1 MMKLYRKKAPR
12 LTGTLVALLLVSLLV
27 AACSPVNKQPTQG
40 GATPGTTPAQN
51 ETTPQADQKLNLAV
65 YYVKMTA
72 NDAYLIREVHQ
83 APYTKEV
90 ARAALEELI
99 NANPVTS
106 GAARVLPPATKIRG
120 INIRDGFATVDF
132 SREVLRANV
141 GASGE
146 ELGIQSIVNTL
157 TELPGVQKVSFLV
170 EGKLDQEARDWWGH
184 VGLYTQ
190 PFTRDVSK
198 VYEPAM
204 WVSYPASGQKIGS
217 PLDVRCSVR
226 VFEGTVSARLTDDT
240 GKLIAEGSRTEN
252 LTRPARGDFVLSMP
266 FNVTSAGRGKL
277 EVVWKSPKDGKELDR
292 AVIPVTWDKNS

>member
-1 MMKLYRKKAPR
+1 MMNLYRKKVPR
-12 LTGTLVALLLVSLLV
+12 LTLTPVALLLVSLLV
-27 AACSPVNKQPTQG
+27 AACSPVNKQPGPG
-40 GATPGTTPAQN
+40 GATPGTPAQN

-72 NDAYLIREVHQ
+72 DGAYLVREVHQ
-83 APYTKEV
+83 VPYTKEV
-90 ARAALEELI
+90 ARAAMEELI
-99 NANPVTS
+99 NANPVTP
-106 GAARVLPPATKIRG
+106 GAARVLPSATKIRG

-132 SREVLRANV
+132 SKEVLRANV

-184 VGLYTQ
+184 VGLYAQ

-204 WVSYPASGQKIGS
+204 WVSSPAPGQKIGS
-217 PLDVRCSVR
+217 PLEVRCSVR

-240 GKLIAEGSRTEN
+240 GKLIAEGSRIEN
-252 LTRPARGDFVLSMP
+252 LTRPARGDLVLSMP
-266 FNVTSAGRGKL
+266 FNVASSGHGKL